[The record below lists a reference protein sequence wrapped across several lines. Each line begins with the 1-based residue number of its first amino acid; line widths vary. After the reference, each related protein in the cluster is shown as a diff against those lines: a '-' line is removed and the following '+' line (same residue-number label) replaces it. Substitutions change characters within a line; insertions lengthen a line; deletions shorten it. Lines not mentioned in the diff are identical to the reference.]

1 MNNQSADLR
10 DIALGKSEFS
20 FVDEK
25 IRQKAAEAVKKG
37 IDCILKCQIV
47 VKGKKTVWCAQHDE
61 KTLEPC
67 KARCYELASLSGG
80 ESFKIIRFLM
90 MIESPTRE
98 VTEAIESAVAWF
110 DKTKIVGIRVKRV
123 KDISKPKGW
132 DRIVVQDSSS
142 PPMWARFY
150 EIETNKPFFVV
161 ETECPSTSFLR
172 FRMNAARDI
181 PGSGTTLRACSKK
194 STRHGR
200 KKVAGTDESHG
211 RDCKQPSQEWWF

>member
-1 MNNQSADLR
+1 VNNQSADLR

-61 KTLEPC
+61 KTLELC

-80 ESFKIIRFLM
+80 ESVKIIRFLM

-110 DKTKIVGIRVKRV
+110 DKTKIVGIRLKRV

-132 DRIVVQDSSS
+132 DRIVVQDSSA
-142 PPMWARFY
+142 PPKWARFY
-150 EIETNKPFFVV
+150 EIETNKPFF
-161 ETECPSTSFLR
+161 CS
-172 FRMNAARDI
+172 RDGVPKYQLSEI
-181 PGSGTTLRACSKK
+181 SHERRTGYSWLGYYADSLLKK
-194 STRHGR
+194 EYHAWQKKGR
-200 KKVAGTDESHG
+200 
-211 RDCKQPSQEWWF
+211 WY

>member
-61 KTLEPC
+61 KTLELC

-80 ESFKIIRFLM
+80 ESVKIIRFLM

-110 DKTKIVGIRVKRV
+110 DKTKIVGIRLKRV

-132 DRIVVQDSSS
+132 DRIVVQDSSA
-142 PPMWARFY
+142 PPKWARFY
-150 EIETNKPFFVV
+150 EIETNKPFF
-161 ETECPSTSFLR
+161 CS
-172 FRMNAARDI
+172 RDGVPKYQLSEI
-181 PGSGTTLRACSKK
+181 SYERRWGYFWLGYYADSLLKK
-194 STRHGR
+194 EYHAWQKKGR
-200 KKVAGTDESHG
+200 
-211 RDCKQPSQEWWF
+211 WY

>member
-67 KARCYELASLSGG
+67 KARSYELASLSGG
-80 ESFKIIRFLM
+80 ESVKIIRFLM

-132 DRIVVQDSSS
+132 DMIVVQDSSA

-150 EIETNKPFFVV
+150 EIETNKPFF
-161 ETECPSTSFLR
+161 CS
-172 FRMNAARDI
+172 RDGVPKYQLSEI
-181 PGSGTTLRACSKK
+181 SHERRTGYSWLGYYADSLLKK
-194 STRHGR
+194 EYPAWQ
-200 KKVAGTDESHG
+200 KK
-211 RDCKQPSQEWWF
+211 RRRY